1 MTRIGRLLG
10 GVAML
15 GGALAASPAWAQ
27 PTGTAL
33 PQSSKAS
40 PELKQALSLIA
51 RQQQQLEAQEA
62 RIRALEQR
70 LAMDAQPS
78 GATAAPSAANPPQTV
93 QSASNAVPPPRAPNG
108 APQAPAGPVGEAP
121 PDIDRPPEVA
131 VLGEQG
137 SVVTR
142 RGQLTAELQLDY
154 ARADR
159 NRALF
164 RGIEVV
170 ESVLVGVFD
179 INESRQD
186 VLTASAGL
194 RYGLLGNVEIGARL
208 PFVYR
213 NDKSVLAPIQGTT
226 GDPDAATIDSS
237 TSGRGIGDLEL
248 SARYQLSSARG
259 GWPFLIGNLQVVVP
273 TGTDPFDIS
282 RDTLGRATRAA
293 TGSGFW
299 GVTPSLTAILPSDP
313 AVLFGSIGYT
323 RNFGHGVDTV
333 IPPVR
338 ITYVKPGDAISVS
351 MGIGVSLNQR
361 TSFNLGYAHSWS
373 FGTRTTQRLLMP
385 TMDWG
390 DPQVQT
396 ARDLQIGRL
405 LFGVSYRATDRTT
418 LNWSV
423 EIGATEDATDL
434 RTVLR
439 IPFVLSRGR

>member
-1 MTRIGRLLG
+1 MTGKGLLLSG
-10 GVAML
+10 ATMLFALSAM
-15 GGALAASPAWAQ
+15 SPATAQ
-27 PTGTAL
+27 SGPG
-33 PQSSKAS
+33 SVS
-40 PELKQALSLIA
+40 PSAGELRQALDVIA
-51 RQQQQLEAQEA
+51 RQQARLEAQEA
-62 RIRALEQR
+62 RIQALEQR
-70 LAMDAQPS
+70 LGGQTQRAASSAPASADA
-78 GATAAPSAANPPQTV
+78 
-93 QSASNAVPPPRAPNG
+93 PPPAGHGSKTLENG
-108 APQAPAGPVGEAP
+108 AAVAQRPDAPVGEAP

-142 RGQLTAELQLDY
+142 GGQLTAELQFDY

-186 VLTASAGL
+186 VLTASAGM
-194 RYGLLGNVEIGARL
+194 RYGVFGNVELGARL

-226 GDPDAATIDSS
+226 DNPGAATIDSS
-237 TSGRGIGDLEL
+237 TSGKGIGDLEL

-259 GWPFLIGNLQVVVP
+259 GWPFLIANLQVVVP
-273 TGTDPFDIS
+273 TGTDPFEIP
-282 RDTLGRATRAA
+282 RDSLGRASRAA

-313 AVLFGSIGYT
+313 AVLFGSIGFT
-323 RNFGHGVDTV
+323 RNFGHAVDAV
-333 IPPVR
+333 IPPVQ
-338 ITYVKPGDAISVS
+338 ITYVKPGDAISAS
-351 MGIGVSLNQR
+351 IGIGVALNQR

-385 TMDWG
+385 TMEWG
-390 DPQVQT
+390 DPQTQT

-405 LFGVSYRATDRTT
+405 LFGVSYRATERTT

-423 EIGATEDATDL
+423 EVGATDDATDL

-439 IPFVLSRGR
+439 IPFLLARGR